1 METKDDKNYW
11 IIMADI
17 IQSSDYEGFVLQDK
31 FKEAVKY
38 VNEKFKKKLSSPLT
52 ITLGDEF
59 QGVSNSLKNSILVIL
74 CFEEFIIKNN
84 ANFALRYVINYGK
97 IDTPI
102 NAEIAYGMLG
112 EGLSNARRMLESLKK
127 TDYRFEIETKSKS
140 KSKALNDAFWVMQNI
155 QTKWNSK
162 EDKDLA
168 AMFIQ
173 YHDYKI
179 IATKTGVTRSQI
191 WKKEKSLNISSY
203 FAIKNVITYL
213 S

>member
-1 METKDDKNYW
+1 MEKKDDESYW

-17 IQSSDYEGFVLQDK
+17 IQSSEYDGFVLQEA
-31 FKEAVKY
+31 FKKAVKHI
-38 VNEKFKKKLSSPLT
+38 NEKFKNKLISPLT

-59 QGVSNSLKNSILVIL
+59 QGVSNSLKNSILVIFY
-74 CFEEFIIKNN
+74 FEEYILKNN
-84 ANFALRYVINYGK
+84 INFALRYVINYGK

-102 NAEIAYGMLG
+102 NTEIAYGMLG
-112 EGLSNARRMLESLKK
+112 EGLSAARKMLENLKR

-140 KSKALNDAFWVMQNI
+140 KSKALKDAFWVMQNI

-162 EDKDLA
+162 ADKNLA

>member
-1 METKDDKNYW
+1 MTNQL
-11 IIMADI
+11 I
-17 IQSSDYEGFVLQDK
+17 
-31 FKEAVKY
+31 
-38 VNEKFKKKLSSPLT
+38 SPLT

-74 CFEEFIIKNN
+74 YFEEYIIKNN

-102 NAEIAYGMLG
+102 NSEIAYGMLG
-112 EGLSNARRMLESLKK
+112 EGLSNARRMLENLKK

-140 KSKALNDAFWVMQNI
+140 KSKALNDALRVMQNI

-162 EDKDLA
+162 EDKELA

-203 FAIKNVITYL
+203 LAIKNVITYL